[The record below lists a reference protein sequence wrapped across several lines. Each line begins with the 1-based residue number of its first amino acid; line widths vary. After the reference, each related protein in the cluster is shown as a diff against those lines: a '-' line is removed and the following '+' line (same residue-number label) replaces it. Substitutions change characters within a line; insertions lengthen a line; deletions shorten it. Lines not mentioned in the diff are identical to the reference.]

1 MISVKNLTF
10 GIMAGYGTSELK
22 QLNDN
27 TTMNDINLG
36 LYSGYETDKWLFKGM
51 LLGGYEQY
59 KTDRNINFMNRM
71 ANSKYNGF
79 NVALDLEAGYKIG
92 LNSSTS
98 THKLTL
104 KPYIGITGNYI
115 NNEGF
120 KEKGAESL
128 NLKVED
134 YNNIALQARLGVGIN
149 GNIKKFGW
157 YAKAGIR
164 QFLTED
170 YNEIESSLLDFQDQ
184 TKMKIRSAKIDKLS
198 YGGGIGVDYALS
210 DAWTVFANGLASFA
224 DKSNNYYGNI
234 GLMYKFGCANNV
246 VDVDKFIELSEKLD
260 NKTIETEKLKREL
273 DILKEKEEAL
283 TKEKIE
289 DKEKKYRMV
298 KTVRLATMLNFVF
311 GTEELTKEG
320 EESLGR
326 IANELSFYPNA
337 EIIVEGHADDIGS
350 YEINQAIS
358 EVRANKVAKILKKDY
373 DIKNTIAVVGK
384 GQTVPISNNDSPN
397 GRAQNRRVE
406 ILILMPQE

>member
-1 MISVKNLTF
+1 
-10 GIMAGYGTSELK
+10 
-22 QLNDN
+22 
-27 TTMNDINLG
+27 
-36 LYSGYETDKWLFKGM
+36 M

-59 KTDRNINFMNRM
+59 KSERNIRFMNRT

-134 YNNIALQARLGVGIN
+134 YDNIALQARLGVGIN

-198 YGGGIGVDYALS
+198 YGGGIGIDYALS

-224 DKSNNYYGNI
+224 NKSNNYYGNI

-246 VDVDKFIELSEKLD
+246 VDVDKFIELAEKLD
-260 NKTIETEKLKREL
+260 KKTIETEKLKREL
-273 DILKEKEEAL
+273 DILKEKEKSL

-289 DKEKKYRMV
+289 EDKDKKYKMV
-298 KTVRLATMLNFVF
+298 KIIRLAKNVNFVF
-311 GTEELTKEG
+311 GSDELTKEG
-320 EESLGR
+320 EESLR
-326 IANELSFYPNA
+326 KIANELNFYPNA
-337 EIIVEGHADDIGS
+337 EVIVEGHADDIGS
-350 YEINQAIS
+350 YEINQSIS
-358 EVRANKVAKILKKDY
+358 EGRANKVAKILKKDY

-384 GQTVPISNNDSPN
+384 GKVVPIAKENTPEA
-397 GRAQNRRVE
+397 REQNRRVE
-406 ILILMPQE
+406 IVLLMPKE

>member
-1 MISVKNLTF
+1 
-10 GIMAGYGTSELK
+10 
-22 QLNDN
+22 
-27 TTMNDINLG
+27 
-36 LYSGYETDKWLFKGM
+36 
-51 LLGGYEQY
+51 
-59 KTDRNINFMNRM
+59 MNRT

-170 YNEIESSLLDFQDQ
+170 YNEIKSSLLDFQDQ
-184 TKMKIRSAKIDKLS
+184 TKMKIRSAELEKLS
-198 YGGGIGVDYALS
+198 YGGGIGADYALS

-273 DILKEKEEAL
+273 DILKEKEEPL
-283 TKEKIE
+283 TKNEIE
-289 DKEKKYRMV
+289 DKDKKYRMV
-298 KTVRLATMLNFVF
+298 KMIRLAKNVNFVF
-311 GTEELTKEG
+311 GSDELTKEG
-320 EESLGR
+320 EECLSK
-326 IANELSFYPNA
+326 IANELNFYPNA
-337 EIIVEGHADDIGS
+337 EVIVEGHADDIGD
-350 YEINQAIS
+350 YEINQTIS
-358 EVRANKVAKILKKDY
+358 EGRANKVAKILKKDY

-406 ILILMPQE
+406 IVLLMPEE